1 MTAPSPEEVTQLLLA
16 WSQGNEAA
24 LEQLTPHVYGEL
36 RRLARR
42 YMRRE
47 RPGQTIQ
54 TTALVHEAYLRLIEA
69 KNIRWQDRAHFFAVS
84 AKMMR
89 RILVDLAREK
99 ANLKRGGGAW
109 QVTFDEAQVAAPE
122 RSADLGALDEALG
135 RLAELSPRQSQ
146 VVEMRY
152 FGGLSEEEIAEV
164 LQVSLRTVQQ
174 DWRLARLWLY
184 RELRQGG
191 RDDA

>member
-184 RELRQGG
+184 RELSQGG
-191 RDDA
+191 RNDA